1 MIGHA
6 DLSTNFE
13 KQKMIVDILDLYK
26 RQVFN
31 IIR

>member
-26 RQVFN
+26 R
-31 IIR
+31 